1 MLCVYANELEL
12 LLLEWVA
19 VCPLIQF
26 IEALASNIVGC
37 GSWVWR
43 ESMPA
48 AAKFGCACLSVRT
61 IIGAL
66 IWGDVIRGTSKLVY
80 FPKQLTFP
88 AGR

>member
-1 MLCVYANELEL
+1 MLCVYANELGL
-12 LLLEWVA
+12 SFREWVA
-19 VCPLIQF
+19 GCPLIQF
-26 IEALASNIVGC
+26 IEALASITVGC

-43 ESMPA
+43 ESLPA
-48 AAKFGCACLSVRT
+48 AAKFGVACLSVRT